1 MRARGT
7 ASIVASPVL
16 VGAVTTLIVIVSV
29 FLAYNANKGLPFVPT
44 YDLSAQ
50 LPSGSNLVEGNE
62 VRIGGFRVGVVDRIG
77 TTTKTVAGVPKSVA
91 VIHMKIDKK
100 ASPLSVDTGVLIR
113 QRSALGLK
121 YVQLTP
127 GVAQK
132 KFNPGDT
139 IPLKQST
146 LPVEFDDLLNTFDAR
161 TRQNSRLA
169 LDGFGDAFAGRGAS
183 INEAIAGLNPF
194 FRFLTPVMRNLAD
207 PRTQLN
213 EFFKQIGAASAQVA
227 PVARVQAQQFIHQA
241 QTFAAIVRCPNCL
254 RATIEKSPPTE
265 DVSIRSFRVQQPFL
279 ADFTDLSKR
288 LQPATR
294 VLPTAL
300 PKLNR
305 ALAVGTPVVRSS
317 KKLNDE
323 TAKVFNALDDLV
335 QNPNTLLALRDAR
348 DTISVLRPFANYVA
362 PYQTVCNYGTYFFTG
377 LSGDVGFT
385 TANGSAQAALQKDD
399 ASSPQDNKLGD
410 MGDRPADIPSN
421 VDPHGAMYPTPAG
434 TKSDSP
440 WEVQHAPAYP
450 VAIDARGNADCE
462 MGQRGF
468 PTGPNNGPITRGNF
482 DDSYNPH
489 AVPNAQTNFS
499 GVQAFDANQA
509 GGSHTANANN
519 LPGPLHG
526 PTFTGVPSLRDVP

>member
-1 MRARGT
+1 MRPRGT

-62 VRIGGFRVGVVDRIG
+62 IRIGGFRVGVVDKIG

-121 YVQLTP
+121 YVQLSP
-127 GVAQK
+127 GVAAS

-139 IPLKQST
+139 IPLKQSS

-207 PRTQLN
+207 PRTRLN

-227 PVARVQAQQFIHQA
+227 PVARVQAQQFIDQA
-241 QTFAAIVRCPNCL
+241 TPFAAIVHCPDCL
-254 RATIEKSPPTE
+254 RATIEKGPPPE
-265 DVSIRSFRVQQPFL
+265 DASIRSFRVQQPFL

-288 LQPATR
+288 LQPATA
-294 VLPTAL
+294 VLPSAL
-300 PKLNR
+300 PKLNS
-305 ALAVGTPVVRSS
+305 ALKVGTPVVRSS
-317 KKLNDE
+317 KTLNDE
-323 TAKVFNALDDLV
+323 TAKVFNAPDDLV
-335 QNPNTLLALRDAR
+335 QNPNTLLALRDGR
-348 DTISVLRPFANYVA
+348 DLITVLRPLVNYVA
-362 PYQTVCNYGTYFFTG
+362 PYQTVCNYGSYFFTG
-377 LSGDVGFT
+377 LSGDVGFET
-385 TANGSAQAALQKDD
+385 STGSAQAALLKDD
-399 ASSPQDNKLGD
+399 NASPQDNKLGTWA
-410 MGDRPADIPSN
+410 DRPADIPSN
-421 VDPHGAMYPTPAG
+421 VNPRGATYPGSNA
-434 TKSDSP
+434 P

-450 VAIDARGNADCE
+450 VAIDSRGNADCE
-462 MGQRGF
+462 FGQHGF
-468 PTGPNNGPITRGNF
+468 P
-482 DDSYNPH
+482 
-489 AVPNAQTNFS
+489 
-499 GVQAFDANQA
+499 
-509 GGSHTANANN
+509 
-519 LPGPLHG
+519 
-526 PTFTGVPSLRDVP
+526 

>member
-1 MRARGT
+1 MRAKGT

-62 VRIGGFRVGVVDRIG
+62 IRIGGFRVGVVDKIG
-77 TTTKTVAGVPKSVA
+77 TTTQIVSGVPKSVA

-100 ASPLSVDTGVLIR
+100 ASPLPVDTGVLIR

-127 GVAQK
+127 GVAK
-132 KFNPGDT
+132 KNFNPGDT
-139 IPLKQST
+139 IPLKQSS
-146 LPVEFDDLLNTFDAR
+146 LPVEFDDLLNTFDSK

-169 LDGFGDAFAGRGAS
+169 LSGFGDAFAGRGAS
-183 INEAIAGLNPF
+183 INEALAGLNPF

-213 EFFKQIGAASAQVA
+213 EFFKQIGATSAQVA
-227 PVARVQAQQFIHQA
+227 PVAREQAQQFIDQA
-241 QTFAAIVRCPNCL
+241 TTFAAIVRCPSCL
-254 RATIEKSPPTE
+254 QATIEKSPPTE

-288 LQPATR
+288 LQPAVR

-300 PKLNR
+300 PKLNS
-305 ALAVGTPVVRSS
+305 ALKVGTPVVRSS
-317 KKLNDE
+317 VVLNDE
-323 TAKVFNALDDLV
+323 TAKVFNSLDDLV

-348 DTISVLRPFANYVA
+348 DAISVLRPFVNYVA
-362 PYQTVCNYGTYFFTG
+362 PYQTVCNYGNYFFTG
-377 LSGDVGFT
+377 LGGDVGFT

-399 ASSPQDNKLGD
+399 GANPQDNKLGD
-410 MGDRPADIPSN
+410 MGDRSADVPSN
-421 VDPHGAMYPTPAG
+421 VNPQGAMYPNPTGSGPGVA
-434 TKSDSP
+434 P
-440 WEVQHAPAYP
+440 WEKLQAPAYP
-450 VAIDARGNADCE
+450 VAIDAQGNADCE
-462 MGQRGF
+462 MGQYGYS
-468 PTGPNNGPITRGNF
+468 TGPNNGPITRGNF
-482 DDSYNPH
+482 DPTYKPRAIANP
-489 AVPNAQTNFS
+489 NSFQDAQN
-499 GVQAFDANQA
+499 FDANFG
-509 GGSHTANANN
+509 GGSHTSSTDN
-519 LPGPLHG
+519 LPGLRG
-526 PTFTGVPSLRDVP
+526 PTFTGVKHLKDVP

>member
-62 VRIGGFRVGVVDRIG
+62 VRIGGFRVGVVDKIG
-77 TTTKTVAGVPKSVA
+77 TTTKNVAGVPKSVA

-100 ASPLSVDTGVLIR
+100 ASPLPVDTGVLIR

-127 GVAQK
+127 GVAQS
-132 KFNPGDT
+132 KFTPGDT

-146 LPVEFDDLLNTFDAR
+146 LPVEFDDFLNTFDSK
-161 TRQNSRLA
+161 TRLNSRLA

-241 QTFAAIVRCPNCL
+241 RTFAAIVRCEDCL
-254 RATIEKSPPTE
+254 RATIERTPPTE

-279 ADFTDLSKR
+279 ASFTDLSRR
-288 LQPATR
+288 LEPAVTE
-294 VLPTAL
+294 LPRSL
-300 PKLNR
+300 PR
-305 ALAVGTPVVRSS
+305 ITHAIVVGTPVVRSTVS
-317 KKLNDE
+317 LNHE
-323 TAKVFNALDDLV
+323 VSRVFLALDDLV
-335 QNPNTLLALRDAR
+335 RQPSTLHSLRDVR
-348 DTISVLRPFANYVA
+348 DTISLLDPLANYVA
-362 PYQTVCNYGTYFFTG
+362 PYQTVCNDSVAFFTG
-377 LSGDVGFT
+377 LQGDVGFKT
-385 TANGSAQAALQKDD
+385 TNGSAQAALL
-399 ASSPQDNKLGD
+399 KLDSGTSQENTENQLT
-410 MGDRPADIPSN
+410 DRQPDIPRN
-421 VDPHGAMYPTPAG
+421 INPHGATYPGNPQKPPYMVAHT
-434 TKSDSP
+434 
-440 WEVQHAPAYP
+440 QAYP
-450 VAIDARGNADCE
+450 PAIDAQGNADCQV
-462 MGQRGF
+462 GQEGF
-468 PTGPNNGPITRGNF
+468 LTGPLNGPVSRG
-482 DDSYNPH
+482 DLDRSYASH
-489 AVPNAQTNFS
+489 AVSDPSSKSQNDDF
-499 GVQAFDANQA
+499 QAHFA
-509 GGSHTANANN
+509 GGSHNVNQMNT
-519 LPGPLHG
+519 PGLSG
-526 PTFTGVPSLRDVP
+526 PTYTGVPNLQDVP